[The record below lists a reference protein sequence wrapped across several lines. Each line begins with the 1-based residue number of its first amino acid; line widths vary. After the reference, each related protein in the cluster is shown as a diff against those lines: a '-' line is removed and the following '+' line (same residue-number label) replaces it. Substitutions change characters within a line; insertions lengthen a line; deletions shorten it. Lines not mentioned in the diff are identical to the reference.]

1 MARPRRSQVVVV
13 PLKLWLLP
21 GRDDDILRFLE
32 TVPWGKRAAAVLR
45 AMRGGLSNQP
55 SPPSIQEET
64 NAILDSLGELWS

>member
-1 MARPRRSQVVVV
+1 
-13 PLKLWLLP
+13 LP

-32 TVPWGKRAAAVLR
+32 TVPRGKRAAAVLR

-55 SPPSIQEET
+55 TPPSDQEEA